1 MQVSALSSSSP
12 NRPSSPMTAGTPP
25 ARYRSMSGR
34 GPEGASFTKCGVRAL
49 AASQSAMVMGHPAAF
64 AMAVRCSTVF
74 VEPPKAM
81 SHSMALRTAAA
92 FRMSLMRT
100 LSRSSSITFMPA
112 RLARRIRSE

>member
-81 SHSMALRTAAA
+81 SHSMAL
-92 FRMSLMRT
+92 
-100 LSRSSSITFMPA
+100 SRSSSITFMPA